1 MKFLQK
7 FMSAI
12 IENEIYKASEP
23 LIAFLSMTDHNQFEA
38 KMKELTSFQSSP
50 LLKN

>member
-12 IENEIYKASEP
+12 IENEIYKVNEP
-23 LIAFLSMTDHNQFEA
+23 LITFLSVTDNYQFEA
-38 KMKELTSFQSSP
+38 KMKELTSFQYI
-50 LLKN
+50 